1 MKYLFC
7 DKGISSIGHVH
18 PTHTSNLLV
27 ECCIFHLDLKRA
39 AATPVP
45 FPGSVKICQGFPS
58 ALTTDNCGVVHT
70 RMSTPAW
77 PMDYVCL
84 SLGILPNMVGR
95 NKAFDLKAP
104 TSF

>member
-70 RMSTPAW
+70 HEHTSLAHGLR
-77 PMDYVCL
+77 L
-84 SLGILPNMVGR
+84 SVIGDPPKYGWKKQSV
-95 NKAFDLKAP
+95 
-104 TSF
+104 